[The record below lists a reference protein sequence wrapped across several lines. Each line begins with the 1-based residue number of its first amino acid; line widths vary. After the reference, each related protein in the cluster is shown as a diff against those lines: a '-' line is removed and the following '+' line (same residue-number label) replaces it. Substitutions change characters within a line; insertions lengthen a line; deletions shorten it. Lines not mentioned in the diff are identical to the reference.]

1 MTILVIAGGT
11 ASGKTTIAA
20 ELTLRFQAT
29 LLQHDRYY
37 KDIPHPKGHNFDEPN
52 ALDNTLLAHHI
63 ALLKS
68 GQPAPLPVY
77 HFPTHRRLPKVETVH
92 PTSLIIIEGILVMAI
107 PEICSQAD
115 LTVFVDAPADIRLTR
130 RIQRD
135 VIARGRDVDGVIAQY
150 LTTVR
155 PMHERYV
162 EPCKS
167 KADIVLDGTIPI
179 EESIDI
185 LMPYLNAPRSQ
196 SST

>member
-11 ASGKTTIAA
+11 ASGKTTIAT
-20 ELTLRFQAT
+20 ELAQRFQAT

-37 KDIPHPKGHNFDEPN
+37 KDISNPRGHNFDEPN

-77 HFPTHRRLPKVETVH
+77 HFPTHRRLPEVETVF
-92 PTSLIIIEGILVMAI
+92 PTSLIIIEGILVMAL
-107 PEICSQAD
+107 PQVLAQAD
-115 LTVFVDAPADIRLTR
+115 VTVFVDAPADLRLIR

-135 VIARGRDVDGVIAQY
+135 VISRGRDVDGVIKQY

-155 PMHERYV
+155 PMHEQYV
-162 EPCKS
+162 APCKVR
-167 KADIVLDGTIPI
+167 ADIVLDGTSPI
-179 EESIDI
+179 EKSIDI
-185 LMPYLNAPRSQ
+185 LLPYLNVPQSQ
-196 SST
+196 NST

>member
-20 ELTLRFQAT
+20 ALTQRFQAT

-37 KDIPHPKGHNFDEPN
+37 KDIAHPKGHNFDEPN
-52 ALDNTLLAHHI
+52 ALDNALLAHHI

-68 GQPAPLPVY
+68 GQPASLPVY
-77 HFPTHRRLPKVETVH
+77 HFPTHRRLQEVETVL

-107 PEICSQAD
+107 PEVLAQAD
-115 LTVFVDAPADIRLTR
+115 ITVFVDAPADIRLTR

-135 VIARGRDVDGVIAQY
+135 VITRGRDVDGVIEQY

-155 PMHERYV
+155 PMHEQYV
-162 EPCKS
+162 EPCKT
-167 KADIVLDGTIPI
+167 KADIILDGTISI
-179 EESIDI
+179 EKSIET
-185 LMPYLNAPRSQ
+185 LLPYLNEPQSQ